1 MVEVIPSG
9 DKKLV
14 GLKVH
19 DLLGLLGIVAT
30 NLQVSIHLVH

>member
-1 MVEVIPSG
+1 MVEMTPRG

-30 NLQVSIHLVH
+30 NLQVRIHLVH